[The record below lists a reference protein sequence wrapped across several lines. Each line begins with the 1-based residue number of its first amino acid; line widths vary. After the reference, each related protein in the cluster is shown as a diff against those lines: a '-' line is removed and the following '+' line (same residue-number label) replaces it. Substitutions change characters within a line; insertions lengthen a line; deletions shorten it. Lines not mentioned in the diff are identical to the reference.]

1 MNRTE
6 WYRRTLAAI
15 GPVNL
20 VKLQLGMKAGSPH
33 LRNPVEIRPGTSDKG
48 VFGQIFIDREYRCLD
63 GLLNVSTILDCGANV
78 GYSAAYMLSRYKTA
92 RLFAVEPDSA
102 NLAVLKR
109 NIAPYAD
116 RATCL
121 HGAVWDRETTLQFDE
136 ATVGVG
142 DEWGRQMKEGSGNV
156 IAFDIPALM
165 KLADFSRVGLLKI
178 DVEGAE
184 LAVLQGA
191 ERLLS
196 EVRPS
201 VYVEV
206 DEASAGSVFALFVRH
221 GYAAFDPADDRP
233 LDRCIE
239 NTLFEPRG

>member
-33 LRNPVEIRPGTSDKG
+33 LRHPVEIRPGTSDKG

-136 ATVGVG
+136 TTVGVG
-142 DEWGRQMKEGSGNV
+142 DEWGRQLKEGSGNV
-156 IAFDIPALM
+156 PAFDIPALM
-165 KLADFSRVGLLKI
+165 KLANFSRVGLLKI

-184 LAVLQGA
+184 REIFSSNTDKWLPLVDNIVIELHG
-191 ERLLS
+191 
-196 EVRPS
+196 
-201 VYVEV
+201 
-206 DEASAGSVFALFVRH
+206 DEASHVFHKAIEPY
-221 GYAAFDPADDRP
+221 GFDISSCDELTVCLKPVS
-233 LDRCIE
+233 
-239 NTLFEPRG
+239 N